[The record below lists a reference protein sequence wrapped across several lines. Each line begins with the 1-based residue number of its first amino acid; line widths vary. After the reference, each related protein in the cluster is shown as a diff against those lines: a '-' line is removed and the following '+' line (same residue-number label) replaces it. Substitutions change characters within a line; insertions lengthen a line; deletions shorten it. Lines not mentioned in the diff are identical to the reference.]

1 MLRRSF
7 GGRWAGGLL
16 RGGVLTLLMAS
27 QASALPPGFVW
38 LDAARPEIA
47 FEARYASADNF
58 LGRPVEGYGEPRIV
72 VSEAVAEGLAR
83 AAADLAKDGL
93 GLKVFDSYRP
103 QRAVD
108 HFVRWAGDE
117 ADTVTKA
124 RHYPRIAKRD
134 LIPQGYIAA
143 RSGHSRG
150 AAVDLTLISLETGQ
164 ELPMGTP
171 FDFFGPESASEHP
184 HPDPK
189 AVANRARL
197 RTAMERAGFKP
208 LKEEW
213 WHFSLDTEPFPDQYF
228 DFPLE

>member
-1 MLRRSF
+1 MVRHLF
-7 GGRWAGGLL
+7 GGRWADRLVRGCLFGLL
-16 RGGVLTLLMAS
+16 TAS

-72 VSEAVAEGLAR
+72 VSEAVAAGLAR
-83 AAADLAKDGL
+83 ASADLAKDGL

-117 ADTVTKA
+117 ADTAMQK

-150 AAVDLTLISLETGQ
+150 AAVDLTLVDLATGQ

-171 FDFFGPESASEHP
+171 FDYFGPESASEYP
-184 HPDPK
+184 HPDPR
-189 AVANRARL
+189 AVANRTRL
-197 RTAMERAGFKP
+197 REAMVRAGFKP

-213 WHFSLDTEPFPDQYF
+213 WHFSLENEPFPDRYF

>member
-16 RGGVLTLLMAS
+16 RGGVLALLMAS

-83 AAADLAKDGL
+83 AAADLAKEGL

-103 QRAVD
+103 RERWITSCAGRAMRPTRSQRLGIIPASPSGIS
-108 HFVRWAGDE
+108 FR
-117 ADTVTKA
+117 KA
-124 RHYPRIAKRD
+124 ISPLAQVI
-134 LIPQGYIAA
+134 
-143 RSGHSRG
+143 RG
-150 AAVDLTLISLETGQ
+150 ARRSIS
-164 ELPMGTP
+164 
-171 FDFFGPESASEHP
+171 
-184 HPDPK
+184 
-189 AVANRARL
+189 R
-197 RTAMERAGFKP
+197 
-208 LKEEW
+208 
-213 WHFSLDTEPFPDQYF
+213 
-228 DFPLE
+228 